1 MEVHHQSIA
10 ELNQQALSESDFAS
24 MVHRIKGGALLM
36 NGVHFANRLD
46 DLALDQRL
54 PLQER
59 MLRLKLL
66 LFKQNSV
73 IDAFLNRTSFE

>member
-1 MEVHHQSIA
+1 
-10 ELNQQALSESDFAS
+10 
-24 MVHRIKGGALLM
+24 MVHRIKGGALLK

-73 IDAFLNRTSFE
+73 IDAFLNRASFE